1 MRSSC
6 AAARDIHSWAAVN
19 FAANRCCCD
28 VCIGYKG
35 ASCARERARRSAR
48 QSFLR
53 ASKKLERRRG
63 LHAIELEALMAPKKK
78 QKRRAKKLPE
88 HLIKDAPAGL
98 DMTKQG
104 LEAPRPFILTHTS
117 SSSIILLRPCRRTP
131 PFPKGRHSK
140 EQAHL
145 KEVYLASQQNAEEE
159 DSDGPEPEA
168 AGRAPEDDYE
178 LPGCENDNGAENQPA
193 AVEEEPK
200 RTEVLSERI
209 SDNKNWFGED
219 LLHFE
224 ALGLVKL
231 VHCTSMDSSL
241 LIGPHRLPRPGTAM
255 HACYGVA
262 IVKAVGSGN
271 VQCQV
276 QGAFDVVSQDAVQKM
291 SDQELKYYLLYK
303 GAGGR
308 GNAKPKWWP
317 EEYDRKIEA
326 LTKGGAI
333 LVRHSSKQPVLNL

>member
-78 QKRRAKKLPE
+78 QKLRANKLPE
-88 HLIKDAPAGL
+88 HLIKDAPAGF
-98 DMTKQG
+98 DMTKPG
-104 LEAPRPFILTHTS
+104 LVAK
-117 SSSIILLRPCRRTP
+117 P

-200 RTEVLSERI
+200 RTEVLGEHI

-255 HACYGVA
+255 HAC
-262 IVKAVGSGN
+262 
-271 VQCQV
+271 C
-276 QGAFDVVSQDAVQKM
+276 SQHQ
-291 SDQELKYYLLYK
+291 
-303 GAGGR
+303 
-308 GNAKPKWWP
+308 P
-317 EEYDRKIEA
+317 E
-326 LTKGGAI
+326 
-333 LVRHSSKQPVLNL
+333 S